1 MAADRLALAHAIED
15 AGIARDKAERVAS
28 AIFDAIND
36 NVATKADVAGV
47 RSDLATIRSELKAEV
62 AQVASKLELVE
73 HRMLT
78 RLGGL
83 SVVLFGLLV
92 AAMHYWPPR

>member
-36 NVATKADVAGV
+36 NVATKADLFAV
-47 RSDLATIRSELKAEV
+47 RSDLAAAIA
-62 AQVASKLELVE
+62 A
-73 HRMLT
+73 T
-78 RLGGL
+78 RADIARIWI
-83 SVVLFGLLV
+83 SYV
-92 AAMHYWPPR
+92 RRN